1 MSQVF
6 HDIEK
11 KILETLQKTPNQS
24 PEQLSKNTEL
34 SIDQIRRGIEWLRL
48 KDLALVNESEKITFS
63 LGPNGLDSFKNG
75 LPERKLINMLKEE
88 PKTFEQIRSVLSGAG
103 FNVAIANAKKN
114 GWIKIEKNNSDSLVS
129 IKEKPIETPEE
140 KLLSFI
146 GEKTISQE
154 EITNPLAMKI
164 LLSRPNYIVQ
174 NSEKSKIISLTDAA
188 LSLDTSISSS
198 GAIDVEADVPSIF
211 AARTHPLQDTIDEIR
226 EIFVNLGFSEILGN
240 MPPGF

>member
-11 KILETLQKTPNQS
+11 KILETLQKTPNQT

-75 LPERKLINMLKEE
+75 LPERKLINMLKDK

-114 GWIKIEKNNSDSLVS
+114 GWINIEKNNSDSLVS

-164 LLSRPNYIVQ
+164 LLSRPNYVVQ
-174 NSEKSKIISLTDAA
+174 NPQTPQLTNPTVASKRRKYYPNPIPFWS
-188 LSLDTSISSS
+188 
-198 GAIDVEADVPSIF
+198 
-211 AARTHPLQDTIDEIR
+211 
-226 EIFVNLGFSEILGN
+226 
-240 MPPGF
+240 